1 MLQAQEPKY
10 DAREGRL
17 VNRHTGEPIPDEEP
31 VFILRAKDRR
41 AMVALT
47 AYYAA
52 ITDPAHARAVAA
64 RIESFKAFALANPD
78 KMKEPD
84 TGPRAPA

>member
-1 MLQAQEPKY
+1 MLQEQEPKY
-10 DAREGRL
+10 DVRDGRL
-17 VNRHTGEPIPDEEP
+17 INRNTGKPIPDDEP
-31 VFILRAKDRR
+31 VFVLRAKDPR

-52 ITDPAHARAVAA
+52 INDPAHGLAVAA

-84 TGPRAPA
+84 TGPSK